1 MTLLLVGL
9 PLGVGLPLAVV
20 APVAPGRDEAA
31 RLAREELAKVIYRQ
45 AQPSLAERALRW
57 ALTHL
62 LDLLNTASGVSP
74 GGYLGLVVTALLVV
88 VVVVAL
94 RLQVGPLARRTR
106 ADRPLFS
113 ARALTAAE
121 HRAAADRH
129 AATGAW
135 AEALRERLRAVVR
148 SLEERAILDER
159 PGRTADEAA
168 TDAGRLLPD
177 CAADLRQ
184 VAALFDDVWYGGR
197 AATPA
202 ADAAARALD
211 LRVGAA
217 RVSAAR
223 PVVPAGNR

>member
-1 MTLLLVGL
+1 MTFLLAGL
-9 PLGVGLPLAVV
+9 PFGAAVAVG
-20 APVAPGRDEAA
+20 PGRGEAA
-31 RLAREELAKVIYRQ
+31 RLAREELAKAIYGQ
-45 AQPSLAERALRW
+45 AQPGLAERVLRW
-57 ALTHL
+57 ALGHL
-62 LDLLNTASGVSP
+62 LGLLNAASGVSP

-88 VVVVAL
+88 VVVVAV
-94 RLQVGPLARRTR
+94 RLQVGPLARRAT
-106 ADRPLFS
+106 ADRPLFA
-113 ARALTAAE
+113 ARPLTAAE

-135 AEALRERLRAVVR
+135 NEALRERLRAVVR

-168 TDAGRLLPD
+168 TEAGRLLPD
-177 CAADLRQ
+177 CASDLRQ

-197 AATPA
+197 PATPA

-211 LRVGAA
+211 A

-223 PVVPAGNR
+223 PVVPAGTR